1 MFKKDLR
8 LNSSHNLLEMRLTV
22 KVNDK
27 NWTDKERT
35 EIIDNALKIY
45 TSSKSRKRKLNDISE
60 DEYETQEFIAV
71 SSSSSDDGNET
82 SDLED
87 L

>member
-1 MFKKDLR
+1 MLPDRR
-8 LNSSHNLLEMRLTV
+8 LNSSHNLLMCLTV
-22 KVNDK
+22 NVNDK

-45 TSSKSRKRKLNDISE
+45 TPSKSRKRKLNDISK
-60 DEYETQEFIAV
+60 DETQKFIAI
-71 SSSSSDDGNET
+71 SSSSSYDDSNEK
-82 SDLED
+82 SDLKD